1 MEATNEYQ
9 CITHSHSHR
18 SFDYNSKLSNVAFQN
33 SLLAEVKPLGN
44 TKASCVSNSLLHLL
58 STEETIKSQLKNGM
72 FFLYGTNTS
81 KHRNSKMFQKVICYC
96 MVIGEQSIICLI
108 VFKIEMKIV
117 IEVPE
122 KVKRS

>member
-44 TKASCVSNSLLHLL
+44 TKASCVTNSLLHLL

-72 FFLYGTNTS
+72 FFS
-81 KHRNSKMFQKVICYC
+81 MA
-96 MVIGEQSIICLI
+96 LI
-108 VFKIEMKIV
+108 PQNIEIPKCFKKSFATV
-117 IEVPE
+117 W
-122 KVKRS
+122 S